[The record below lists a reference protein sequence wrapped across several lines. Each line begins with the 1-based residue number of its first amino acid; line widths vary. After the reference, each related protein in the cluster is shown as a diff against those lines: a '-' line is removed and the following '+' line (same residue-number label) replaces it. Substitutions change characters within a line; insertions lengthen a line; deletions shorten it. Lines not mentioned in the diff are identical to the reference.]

1 VLKLKSFPQPTSEN
15 PVSQGMLSNLLIK
28 NYALIKELEMSPDQG
43 LNIITG
49 ETGAGKSIMLGAI
62 GLLLGN
68 RADVK
73 SLYDP
78 TEKCVIE
85 GTFDLTGY
93 DLAPNFEEENLDF
106 ADDCIVRREISVA
119 GKSRAFINDT
129 PVNLDTL
136 KRIGI
141 QLLDIHSQ
149 NDSGM
154 LGNNE
159 FQLQVVDAYAENGP
173 SLLSYQ
179 KDFQAFK
186 EASKLY
192 ENLKQDAVSLRKA
205 FDYDQFLFQE
215 LVAANLSAHEQ
226 QSLEQE
232 LNILENAAEI
242 KEKLQLA
249 HTYFENTE
257 SSILDLLKNAVATL
271 TQTTRLAPAYD
282 SLKDR
287 AQSALIELRDLAG
300 EIETT
305 GVSIEVDEGRKEE
318 VQERLNLLYTLL
330 KKHQAA
336 NVVELLSI
344 QDKLS
349 KKVSSVLNLDE
360 ALQQAK
366 KAAIATEEALQKSGT
381 ELSKKRQKV
390 KQKIEVQILERLGEL
405 GIPNAAFSIQITPAT
420 PSKSG
425 MDIVSFLFSANK
437 GIQAQELKNV
447 ASGGEFSRLMMV
459 IKYILADKRKL
470 PTIVFDEID
479 TGVSGEIAKKMGKM
493 MRKMAENHQIIA
505 ITHLHQIASSGNEH
519 YFVYKDHSSE
529 KTVSKIKKLSV
540 EERVLEIAQ
549 MIGGNNPSESVLI
562 NAREMILK

>member
-1 VLKLKSFPQPTSEN
+1 
-15 PVSQGMLSNLLIK
+15 MLSNLLIK
-28 NYALIKELEMSPDQG
+28 NYALIKELEMSPDKG

-78 TEKCVIE
+78 SEKCVIE

-93 DLAPNFEEENLDF
+93 DLAPNFDEENLDF
-106 ADDCIVRREISVA
+106 SDECIVRREISVA

-149 NDSGM
+149 NDSGV

-159 FQLQVVDAYAENGP
+159 FQLQVVDAYAGNGP
-173 SLLSYQ
+173 ALLSYQ
-179 KDFQAFK
+179 KYYQAYRDSTKFYEHLLQ
-186 EASKLY
+186 EA
-192 ENLKQDAVSLRKA
+192 ASLRKA
-205 FDYDQFLFQE
+205 FDYDQFLLQE
-215 LVAANLSAHEQ
+215 LVAANLSANEQ
-226 QSLEQE
+226 QSLETE
-232 LNILENAAEI
+232 LSILENAAEI
-242 KEKLQLA
+242 KEKLQLVHA
-249 HTYFENTE
+249 YFDNPD
-257 SSILDLLKNAVATL
+257 SSILEMLKSAVATL
-271 TQTTRLAPAYD
+271 SQAARLVPAYD
-282 SLKDR
+282 SLRER
-287 AQSALIELRDLAG
+287 AQSTLIELRDLAG
-300 EIETT
+300 EIEST
-305 GVSIEVDEGRKEE
+305 GFGIEVDEGRKDE
-318 VQERLNLLYTLL
+318 VHERLDQLYLLM
-330 KKHQAA
+330 KKHQVG
-336 NVVELLSI
+336 NVGELLSI
-344 QDKLS
+344 QNELN
-349 KKVSSVLNLDE
+349 KKVSNVLNLDE
-360 ALQQAK
+360 ALSDAK
-366 KAAIATEEALQKSGT
+366 KAAIAAEEALLKSGN
-381 ELSKKRQKV
+381 ELSLKRQKV
-390 KQKIEVQILERLGEL
+390 KQKIETLILERLIEL
-405 GIPNAAFSIQITPAT
+405 GIPNAAFSIQITPAP

-425 MDIVSFLFSANK
+425 IDTVSFLFSANK

-493 MRKMAENHQIIA
+493 MRKMSENHQIIA

-529 KTVSKIKKLSV
+529 KTVSKIRKLSV
-540 EERVLEIAQ
+540 DERVMEIAQ
-549 MIGGNNPSESVLI
+549 MIGGNNPSESVLM